1 MPTGRNL
8 SGGLKDHLSARG
20 SYSVFILMFVINRR
34 YTNNWLVSFL
44 AFILL
49 LLLPKWKTITFGFFV
64 HWIWTVRFLVCFAKL
79 TMYRKKWRTCTES
92 CTFFKKKTVYV
103 MYRFCKQPCFFLD
116 FFFDPNNTWF
126 NMLTR
131 TLLTW
136 FPTYVYWRRGSN
148 LVIWGQHCQIAVPAN
163 HWNLG
168 WKMGSV
174 EDINIYLLIFGYK

>member
-1 MPTGRNL
+1 
-8 SGGLKDHLSARG
+8 
-20 SYSVFILMFVINRR
+20 MFVINRR

-49 LLLPKWKTITFGFFV
+49 LLLPKWKTITFGFLSIEFEQCV
-64 HWIWTVRFLVCFAKL
+64 FWSVLQSWP
-79 TMYRKKWRTCTES
+79 CTEKNGELVQNLAP
-92 CTFFKKKTVYV
+92 FFLKKTVYV
-103 MYRFCKQPCFFLD
+103 MYRFCKQPCFFWI